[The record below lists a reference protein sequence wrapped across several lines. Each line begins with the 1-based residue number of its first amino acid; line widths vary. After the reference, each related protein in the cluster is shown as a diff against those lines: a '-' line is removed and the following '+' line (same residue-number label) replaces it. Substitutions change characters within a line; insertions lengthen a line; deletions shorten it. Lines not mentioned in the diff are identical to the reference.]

1 MAPDAQLVPAI
12 TAVQMRDVDRLMVE
26 TYGVSLLQMMELAGH
41 ALARL
46 VRAHLGGT
54 VAGKS
59 VVVAAGQGNNGGGGQ
74 VAARHLSNWGAAVT
88 VLVESAERIP
98 EVPRRQWE
106 TLAHLPAD
114 RREGA
119 SAWEFLDH
127 ARADL
132 IVDAL
137 IGYGL
142 RGYPRGWT
150 AAAITRINAQ
160 PAPVIA
166 LDVPSGLDATTG
178 EPASPCINAAA
189 TITLALP
196 KTGLLTP
203 TARPYVGALYLADIG
218 VPPALLARLTL
229 DVGALF
235 GRRSLVRLDPQGRV
249 VPDES

>member
-1 MAPDAQLVPAI
+1 MAPDAQFVPAV
-12 TAVQMRDVDRLMVE
+12 TAVQMREVDRLMVE
-26 TYGVSLLQMMELAGH
+26 RYGVSLLQMMELAGH
-41 ALARL
+41 AVAHL
-46 VRAHLGGT
+46 VRVHLDGT

-59 VVVAAGQGNNGGGGQ
+59 VVVAAGHGNNGGGGQ

-88 VLVESAERIP
+88 VLVESAQRIP
-98 EVPRRQWE
+98 EAPHRQWE
-106 TLAHLPAD
+106 TLAHLPVD

-119 SAWEFLDH
+119 RALEVFDH
-127 ARADL
+127 PRADL

-142 RGYPRGWT
+142 RGHPRGWT

-178 EPASPCINAAA
+178 APARPCINATA

-203 TARPYVGALYLADIG
+203 AARPHVGALYLADIG
-218 VPPALLARLTL
+218 VPPALLARLHL
-229 DVGALF
+229 DVGAIF
-235 GRRSLVRLDPQGRV
+235 GRHSLIRLDPQGRMI
-249 VPDES
+249 PDGS

>member
-1 MAPDAQLVPAI
+1 MAPDTQLIPAV
-12 TAVQMRDVDRLMVE
+12 TAEQIREVDRLMVE
-26 TYGVSLLQMMELAGH
+26 TCGVSLLQMMELAGLG
-41 ALARL
+41 LAYL
-46 VRAHLGGT
+46 VREHLDGT
-54 VAGKS
+54 VTGKS
-59 VVVAAGQGNNGGGGQ
+59 VVVAAGHGNNGGGGQ

-88 VLVESAERIP
+88 VLVESVERLP
-98 EVPRRQWE
+98 EVPHRQWD
-106 TLAHLPAD
+106 TLAHLPVD

-119 SAWEFLDH
+119 RALEFFDH

-142 RGYPRGWT
+142 RGHPRGWT
-150 AAAITRINAQ
+150 AAAITHINAQ

-178 EPASPCINAAA
+178 EPAHPCINAAA

-203 TARPYVGALYLADIG
+203 SARPHVGALYLADIG
-218 VPPALLARLTL
+218 VPPALLAHLHL
-229 DVGALF
+229 DVGPIF

-249 VPDES
+249 IPDGR

>member
-1 MAPDAQLVPAI
+1 VAPDAPSVPAV
-12 TAVQMRDVDRLMVE
+12 TAAQMREVDRLMVE

-41 ALARL
+41 ALAQL
-46 VRAHLGGT
+46 VRLHLNGT
-54 VAGKS
+54 LAGKTI
-59 VVVAAGQGNNGGGGQ
+59 VVAAGHGNNGGGGQ

-88 VLVESAERIP
+88 VLLESAERIS

-106 TLAHLPAD
+106 ALAQLPVN
-114 RREGA
+114 RREGTRA
-119 SAWEFLDH
+119 LEFFDR

-132 IVDAL
+132 VVDAL

-142 RGYPRGWT
+142 KGRPRGWT
-150 AAAITRINAQ
+150 EAAITRINAQ

-178 EPASPCINAAA
+178 EPARPCTNATA

-203 TARPYVGALYLADIG
+203 TARPHVGALYLADIG
-218 VPPALLARLTL
+218 VPPALLARLHL
-229 DVGALF
+229 DIGATF
-235 GRRSLVRLDPQGRV
+235 GRRSLVRLDPQGRLI
-249 VPDES
+249 PDGG

>member
-1 MAPDAQLVPAI
+1 MAPDTQLVPAV
-12 TAVQMRDVDRLMVE
+12 TAAQMREVDRLMIE

-41 ALARL
+41 AVAHL
-46 VRAHLGGT
+46 VRMHLDGT

-59 VVVAAGQGNNGGGGQ
+59 VVVVAGQGNNGGGGQ

-88 VLVESAERIP
+88 VLVESADSIS
-98 EVPRRQWE
+98 EVPHRQWE
-106 TLAHLPAD
+106 TLAHVPVERQEATRAL
-114 RREGA
+114 EV
-119 SAWEFLDH
+119 FDH

-142 RGYPRGWT
+142 RGHPRGWT

-178 EPASPCINAAA
+178 APARPCINAAA
-189 TITLALP
+189 TITIALP

-203 TARPYVGALYLADIG
+203 AARPHVGALYLADIG
-218 VPPALLARLTL
+218 VPPALLARLHL
-229 DVGALF
+229 DVGTIF
-235 GRRSLVRLDPQGRV
+235 GRRSLIRLDPQGRMI
-249 VPDES
+249 PDGS

>member
-1 MAPDAQLVPAI
+1 MAPDAQLVPAV
-12 TAVQMRDVDRLMVE
+12 TAAQMREIDRLMVE

-41 ALARL
+41 ALAHL
-46 VRAHLGGT
+46 VRVHLNGT

-59 VVVAAGQGNNGGGGQ
+59 VVVAAGHGNNGGGGQ

-88 VLVESAERIP
+88 VLVEAAERIP

-106 TLAHLPAD
+106 TLAHLPVD

-119 SAWEFLDH
+119 KALEFFDH
-127 ARADL
+127 AHADL

-142 RGYPRGWT
+142 KGQPRGWA
-150 AAAITRINAQ
+150 AAAIARINAQ

-166 LDVPSGLDATTG
+166 LDVPSGLDPTTG
-178 EPASPCINAAA
+178 EPARSCVRASA

-196 KTGLLTP
+196 KTGLLVP
-203 TARPYVGALYLADIG
+203 VARPYVGDLYLADIG
-218 VPPALLARLTL
+218 VPPTLYTHLHLNPGPIFTRRSTIRL
-229 DVGALF
+229 DV
-235 GRRSLVRLDPQGRV
+235 QGRV
-249 VPDES
+249 TPDGG

>member
-1 MAPDAQLVPAI
+1 MAPEAQLVPAV
-12 TAVQMRDVDRLMVE
+12 TAAQMREVDRLMVE
-26 TYGVSLLQMMELAGH
+26 TFGVSLLQMMELAGH
-41 ALARL
+41 SLAHL
-46 VRAHLGGT
+46 VRLHLDGT
-54 VAGKS
+54 LAGKTI
-59 VVVAAGQGNNGGGGQ
+59 VVAAGHGNNGGGGQ

-88 VLVESAERIP
+88 VLVESAERIS

-106 TLAHLPAD
+106 ALAQSPVD

-119 SAWEFLDH
+119 RALEFFDH

-142 RGYPRGWT
+142 RGHPRGWT

-166 LDVPSGLDATTG
+166 LDVPSGLDATAG
-178 EPASPCINAAA
+178 EPARPCINATA

-196 KTGLLTP
+196 KTGLLTLH
-203 TARPYVGALYLADIG
+203 ARPHVGALYLADIG
-218 VPPALLARLTL
+218 VPPALLTRLHL

-235 GRRSLVRLDPQGRV
+235 GRRSLVRLDPDGRV
-249 VPDES
+249 IPDGS